1 MTVPGNLSSPLLA
14 TAADAAAAAA
24 NITKSLRFNSADSAY
39 LARTPSSAGNR
50 TVFTLS
56 FWIKRTN
63 LGSNYEILSAK
74 VASGTEAEIYFNSS
88 NNFVTWFRTSNT
100 VIVNKVTTQ
109 VFRDTGA
116 WQHFVVSSNGGTSFK
131 IYHNGAE
138 ITDFSTDVGPSST
151 NTAINA
157 AVAHNIGRWVGA
169 SNYLNGYLADIH
181 FIDGS
186 ALDPTSFGAFDDNGV
201 WQAAAYSGTFG
212 TNGFHLLDFANES
225 TIGHDSSGNNNDFTA
240 NNLSDGESPR
250 WFFDGSA
257 GTKITGTIGTA
268 LGSGDFTVE
277 MFIEK
282 TTTESQEALFS
293 FGGSSGTFETDS
305 GAKVRYQDGSTYGS
319 AIAANDR
326 THIAWVRDNSKGYI
340 YVDGTLVSPSSG
352 ISDTTNYTATA
363 FAIGSRPDNGE
374 PFTGYIDNL
383 RVVVGTAVYT
393 SNFTVPST
401 PLTAVTNTKLLTLTS
416 PTLADTSGQS
426 VSLTNSGVVDEA
438 GPGKDVLFDVPTNG
452 TQSDTGAGGEV
463 SGCYA
468 TLNPLQA
475 ITNSPTNGNLD
486 IAGSSTDTYTKSVST
501 IYIDPEDTTGYY
513 CEFTVATTG
522 TNPTGHI
529 QLIPQLNVT
538 NNGKGETGGV
548 GLGMRGSGAG
558 NRWYKLTDQS
568 SSTDT
573 GVSHAN
579 GQVIGVAV
587 KNGKLYM
594 SINNTWVLSGN
605 PATESN
611 PLYSS
616 LSGLKGFLCGTTDG
630 SWQCNWGQRP
640 FSYPAPSGYRPV
652 SSASLPTPTI
662 ADGSAYFDTAL
673 YTGNGSTQTVSGL
686 NMSPDLVWMKTRS
699 QANDHVL
706 VDSVRGVGARL
717 FPNDTIAENTQS
729 TSLTSFNS
737 DGFSLGSHSSVNQ
750 NNVTH
755 VAWAWD
761 AGSSTVS
768 NTDGS
773 ITASVRAN
781 QTAGFSIVK
790 YTGKSGGGS
799 WGHGLSAA
807 PDFILFKRYTSSQNW
822 FTWFREADGTYLE
835 FEGINDP
842 RAAFSSRNNVTATST
857 TITLPNQ
864 AEYTNDTGS
873 SYIAYCVSNINGYS
887 QAGFYDGNGLSD
899 GVFVNTKFAVRF
911 LMIKQT
917 NGSNGWF
924 IWDTARDS
932 LNPNTALFSANANN
946 AEQSQANHAI
956 DFLSNGF
963 KARDSNGAFNSSSG
977 EYAYLAFASNPFQAN
992 GGLAR

>member
-24 NITKSLRFNSADSAY
+24 GPIKSVRFDQTTTAHLN
-39 LARTPSSAGNR
+39 RTPSTAGNKKTWTWSGWVKR
-50 TVFTLS
+50 CTNGNRDGLFEAEASGNYTLLRIRDDTDRIS
-56 FWIKRTN
+56 LDQFG
-63 LGSNYEILSAK
+63 GSNFYVYTDA
-74 VASGTEAEIYFNSS
+74 
-88 NNFVTWFRTSNT
+88 
-100 VIVNKVTTQ
+100 
-109 VFRDTGA
+109 VFRDNSA
-116 WQHFVVSSNGGTSFK
+116 WYHIVCAVDTTQATDSNRVKIYVNGVQQTLTAGTNWPTQNIDTRYNDTSYAMRVGGVNGGTQFDG
-131 IYHNGAE
+131 YMA
-138 ITDFSTDVGPSST
+138 DVYF
-151 NTAINA
+151 
-157 AVAHNIGRWVGA
+157 V
-169 SNYLNGYLADIH
+169 
-181 FIDGS
+181 DGS
-186 ALDPTSFGAFDDNGV
+186 QLDPTSFGAYDANGV
-201 WQAAAYSGTFG
+201 WQAAEYSGTFG
-212 TNGFHLLDFANES
+212 TNGFHLFDFANES
-225 TIGHDSSGNNNDFTA
+225 TVGHDSSGNENDFTA
-240 NNLSDGESPR
+240 NNISDGESPR

-340 YVDGTLVSPSSG
+340 YVDGTLVSPSAG

-438 GPGKDVLFDVPTNG
+438 GPGKDVLFDVPTN
-452 TQSDTGAGGEV
+452 DTTNTDSGAGGEV
-463 SGCYA
+463 SGNYA
-468 TLNPLQA
+468 SMNPLQNGGL
-475 ITNSPTNGNLD
+475 TLSNGNLD
-486 IAGSSTDTYTKSVST
+486 IARSASGFRLATGTVGISSGKYYWEYTVTGGADNHVVGVTNLQPNLNTYIGEFDPGWGYRSNGSKTHDGSF
-501 IYIDPEDTTGYY
+501 TTGL
-513 CEFTVATTG
+513 TTA
-522 TNPTGHI
+522 
-529 QLIPQLNVT
+529 
-538 NNGKGETGGV
+538 GV
-548 GLGMRGSGAG
+548 GDVIQIAVDMTAG
-558 NRWYKLTDQS
+558 KIWF
-568 SSTDT
+568 
-573 GVSHAN
+573 GV
-579 GQVIGVAV
+579 
-587 KNGKLYM
+587 
-594 SINNTWVLSGN
+594 NNTYVGSGN
-605 PATESN
+605 PGTGANAAYTN
-611 PLYSS
+611 
-616 LSGLKGFLCGTTDG
+616 LSGTVVPAVSMNGTMSANINFG
-630 SWQCNWGQRP
+630 ARS
-640 FSYPAPSGYRPV
+640 FAYSAPSNFK
-652 SSASLPTPTI
+652 ALCTTNLPTPTI

-706 VDSVRGVGARL
+706 VDSVRGVGVRL
-717 FPNDTIAENTQS
+717 FSNDTIAENTQS

-773 ITASVRAN
+773 VTSNVRAN
-781 QTAGFSIVK
+781 PTAGFSIVS
-790 YTGKSGGGS
+790 YTGTGS
-799 WGHGLSAA
+799 NATVGHGLNAVPELIILKDRDAA
-807 PDFILFKRYTSSQNW
+807 KHWAVWHKDLSSNAHYLLLNQTDAQANTYPYWNGSHTSSV
-822 FTWFREADGTYLE
+822 FTLGT
-835 FEGINDP
+835 
-842 RAAFSSRNNVTATST
+842 
-857 TITLPNQ
+857 
-864 AEYTNDTGS
+864 TGGS
-873 SYIAYCVSNINGYS
+873 NESGDDFIAYCFTSV
-887 QAGFYDGNGLSD
+887 AGFSAIGSYTANGSSD
-899 GVFVNTKFAVRF
+899 GPFVHTGFAVAWLLTKRSNATASWEIHD
-911 LMIKQT
+911 LRRPGYNPQDERLLADSNT
-917 NGSNGWF
+917 NEVSG
-924 IWDTARDS
+924 
-932 LNPNTALFSANANN
+932 NN
-946 AEQSQANHAI
+946 V

-963 KARDSNGAFNSSSG
+963 KIRNTFSG
-977 EYAYLAFASNPFQAN
+977 MNNTSGDTYVYLAFAENPFQAN

>member
-1 MTVPGNLSSPLLA
+1 
-14 TAADAAAAAA
+14 
-24 NITKSLRFNSADSAY
+24 
-39 LARTPSSAGNR
+39 
-50 TVFTLS
+50 
-56 FWIKRTN
+56 
-63 LGSNYEILSAK
+63 
-74 VASGTEAEIYFNSS
+74 
-88 NNFVTWFRTSNT
+88 
-100 VIVNKVTTQ
+100 
-109 VFRDTGA
+109 
-116 WQHFVVSSNGGTSFK
+116 
-131 IYHNGAE
+131 
-138 ITDFSTDVGPSST
+138 
-151 NTAINA
+151 
-157 AVAHNIGRWVGA
+157 
-169 SNYLNGYLADIH
+169 
-181 FIDGS
+181 
-186 ALDPTSFGAFDDNGV
+186 
-201 WQAAAYSGTFG
+201 
-212 TNGFHLLDFANES
+212 
-225 TIGHDSSGNNNDFTA
+225 
-240 NNLSDGESPR
+240 
-250 WFFDGSA
+250 
-257 GTKITGTIGTA
+257 
-268 LGSGDFTVE
+268 

-452 TQSDTGAGGEV
+452 DQSDTGAGGEV
-463 SGCYA
+463 SGNYP
-468 TLNPLQA
+468 TL
-475 ITNSPTNGNLD
+475 SPIDNLDSGVTLSNGNLH
-486 IAGSSTDTYTKSVST
+486 AAVGSGTSSKNPRST
-501 IYIDPEDTTGYY
+501 IYLNAGKWYWEMTVSTKSTFLMAGIATSSVGKSGAALNQTGGYGYGSGGNYYAGSGSVSDSSPATFTTG
-513 CEFTVATTG
+513 
-522 TNPTGHI
+522 
-529 QLIPQLNVT
+529 
-538 NNGKGETGGV
+538 
-548 GLGMRGSGAG
+548 
-558 NRWYKLTDQS
+558 D
-568 SSTDT
+568 
-573 GVSHAN
+573 
-579 GQVIGVAV
+579 VIGVKWDADAGTLEFF
-587 KNGKLYM
+587 K
-594 SINNTWVLSGN
+594 NNTSQGTISSIPSDYYSPAFTITSGSDAFDVN
-605 PATESN
+605 
-611 PLYSS
+611 
-616 LSGLKGFLCGTTDG
+616 F
-630 SWQCNWGQRP
+630 GQRA
-640 FSYPAPSGYRPV
+640 FSYSAPTNHKPICTTL
-652 SSASLPTPTI
+652 LPTPTI

-773 ITASVRAN
+773 ITSSVRAS
-781 QTAGFSIVK
+781 TAAGFSIV
-790 YTGKSGGGS
+790 TATQGSGTS
-799 WGHGLSAA
+799 TWGHGLNTKPDLIIMKARDQTFNWYVSHSALDNQSTKFLRLDLTSEVATNSNWFNSTEPTNSVVSTKAGGMWNQGDDFVAYCWNARQGFSAFGLYEGNGSSSAGPFIFTDFRVNYLLVKNVDTAA
-807 PDFILFKRYTSSQNW
+807 PWFIFDAVR
-822 FTWFREADGTYLE
+822 
-835 FEGINDP
+835 DP
-842 RAAFSSRNNVTATST
+842 ENTNGKILRA
-857 TITLPNQ
+857 
-864 AEYTNDTGS
+864 NDTT
-873 SYIAYCVSNINGYS
+873 AE
-887 QAGFYDGNGLSD
+887 FDGG
-899 GVFVNTKFAVRF
+899 T
-911 LMIKQT
+911 
-917 NGSNGWF
+917 
-924 IWDTARDS
+924 
-932 LNPNTALFSANANN
+932 
-946 AEQSQANHAI
+946 EYI

-963 KARDSNGAFNSSSG
+963 KLRTDNDVFNKNGDT
-977 EYAYLAFASNPFQAN
+977 YAYWAIAENPFQAN

>member
-1 MTVPGNLSSPLLA
+1 
-14 TAADAAAAAA
+14 
-24 NITKSLRFNSADSAY
+24 
-39 LARTPSSAGNR
+39 
-50 TVFTLS
+50 
-56 FWIKRTN
+56 
-63 LGSNYEILSAK
+63 
-74 VASGTEAEIYFNSS
+74 
-88 NNFVTWFRTSNT
+88 
-100 VIVNKVTTQ
+100 
-109 VFRDTGA
+109 
-116 WQHFVVSSNGGTSFK
+116 
-131 IYHNGAE
+131 
-138 ITDFSTDVGPSST
+138 
-151 NTAINA
+151 
-157 AVAHNIGRWVGA
+157 
-169 SNYLNGYLADIH
+169 
-181 FIDGS
+181 
-186 ALDPTSFGAFDDNGV
+186 
-201 WQAAAYSGTFG
+201 
-212 TNGFHLLDFANES
+212 
-225 TIGHDSSGNNNDFTA
+225 
-240 NNLSDGESPR
+240 
-250 WFFDGSA
+250 
-257 GTKITGTIGTA
+257 
-268 LGSGDFTVE
+268 
-277 MFIEK
+277 
-282 TTTESQEALFS
+282 
-293 FGGSSGTFETDS
+293 
-305 GAKVRYQDGSTYGS
+305 
-319 AIAANDR
+319 
-326 THIAWVRDNSKGYI
+326 
-340 YVDGTLVSPSSG
+340 
-352 ISDTTNYTATA
+352 
-363 FAIGSRPDNGE
+363 
-374 PFTGYIDNL
+374 
-383 RVVVGTAVYT
+383 
-393 SNFTVPST
+393 
-401 PLTAVTNTKLLTLTS
+401 LLTLTS

-452 TQSDTGAGGEV
+452 DQSDTGAGGEV
-463 SGCYA
+463 SGNYP
-468 TLNPLQA
+468 TL
-475 ITNSPTNGNLD
+475 SPIDNLDSGVTLSNGNLH
-486 IAGSSTDTYTKSVST
+486 AAVGSGTSSKNPRST
-501 IYIDPEDTTGYY
+501 IYLNAGKWYWEMTVSTKSTFLMAGIATSSVGKSGAALNQTGGYGYGSGGNYYAGSGSVSDSSPATFTTG
-513 CEFTVATTG
+513 
-522 TNPTGHI
+522 
-529 QLIPQLNVT
+529 
-538 NNGKGETGGV
+538 
-548 GLGMRGSGAG
+548 
-558 NRWYKLTDQS
+558 D
-568 SSTDT
+568 
-573 GVSHAN
+573 
-579 GQVIGVAV
+579 VIGVKWDADAGTLEFF
-587 KNGKLYM
+587 K
-594 SINNTWVLSGN
+594 NNTSQGTISSIPSDYYSPAFTITSGSDAFDVN
-605 PATESN
+605 
-611 PLYSS
+611 
-616 LSGLKGFLCGTTDG
+616 F
-630 SWQCNWGQRP
+630 GQRA
-640 FSYPAPSGYRPV
+640 FSYSAPTNHKPICTTL
-652 SSASLPTPTI
+652 LPTPTI

-864 AEYTNDTGS
+864 AEYTNDTSS
-873 SYIAYCVSNINGYS
+873 SYIAYCVSNVNSYS
-887 QAGFYDGNGLSD
+887 QAGFYNGNGSTD
-899 GVFVNTKFAVRF
+899 GVFVNTNFAVRF